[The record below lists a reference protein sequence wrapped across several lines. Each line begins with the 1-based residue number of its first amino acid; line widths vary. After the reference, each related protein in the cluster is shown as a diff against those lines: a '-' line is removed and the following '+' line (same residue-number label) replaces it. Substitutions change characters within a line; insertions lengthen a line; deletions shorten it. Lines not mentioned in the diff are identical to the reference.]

1 MAEADVGSTVG
12 IGVGTGVDEGAEI
25 SVGAWVGAGVIV
37 VGRGLSVGVTAAVGR
52 TVTSSPESE
61 SEHAAITK
69 ANANIK
75 NMDANQALVR
85 MMMSKLV
92 ESPLL
97 CLYAVVR
104 PSLSKSYQLC

>member
-1 MAEADVGSTVG
+1 MAGADVGSKVG
-12 IGVGTGVDEGAEI
+12 IGVDEGAEI

-37 VGRGLSVGVTAAVGR
+37 GGRELSVGVTAAVGR
-52 TVTSSPESE
+52 TVASSPESE

-75 NMDANQALVR
+75 NMDADQALVR
-85 MMMSKLV
+85 MMMSQLV
-92 ESPLL
+92 RSPLL

-104 PSLSKSYQLC
+104 PSLAKSCQLC

>member
-1 MAEADVGSTVG
+1 MAGADVDSTVG
-12 IGVGTGVDEGAEI
+12 IGVDEGAEI

-37 VGRGLSVGVTAAVGR
+37 GGRELSVGVTAAVGR
-52 TVTSSPESE
+52 TVASSPESE

-75 NMDANQALVR
+75 NMDADQALVR

-92 ESPLL
+92 KSPLL
-97 CLYAVVR
+97 CLRAVVR
-104 PSLSKSYQLC
+104 PSLAKSCQLC

>member
-1 MAEADVGSTVG
+1 MAEADVGSKVG
-12 IGVGTGVDEGAEI
+12 IGVDEGAEI
-25 SVGAWVGAGVIV
+25 SVGAWVGAGVS
-37 VGRGLSVGVTAAVGR
+37 VGGRELSVGVTAAVGR

-75 NMDANQALVR
+75 NMAAPQVLLR

-92 ESPLL
+92 RSPLL

-104 PSLSKSYQLC
+104 PSLSKSCQLC

>member
-1 MAEADVGSTVG
+1 MAGADVGSTVG
-12 IGVGTGVDEGAEI
+12 IGVDEGAEI
-25 SVGAWVGAGVIV
+25 SVGAGVIV
-37 VGRGLSVGVTAAVGR
+37 VGRGLSVGVTAAVGP

-75 NMDANQALVR
+75 NMAAPQALLR

-92 ESPLL
+92 RSPLL

-104 PSLSKSYQLC
+104 PSLAKSYQLC